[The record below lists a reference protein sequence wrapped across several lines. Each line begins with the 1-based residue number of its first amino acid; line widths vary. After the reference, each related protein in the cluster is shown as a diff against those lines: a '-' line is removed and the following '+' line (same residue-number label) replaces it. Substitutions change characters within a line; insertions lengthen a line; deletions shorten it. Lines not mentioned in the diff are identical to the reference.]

1 MPTPGWEIREDEDGV
16 LDEVVCFEPASVH
29 LERMDK
35 CAWWLGIT
43 FEDGTEIHVNV
54 GAVRQGTVKSFA
66 TYFVEDDSPEGPW
79 TNEPEGGE
87 S

>member
-1 MPTPGWEIREDEDGV
+1 MSGPTWEVRTDEDGV
-16 LDEVVCFEPASVH
+16 LDEVVCVKPATVH

-66 TYFVEDDSPEGPW
+66 TYWVDDSDPEGPL
-79 TNEPEGGE
+79 TNEGDPPQ
-87 S
+87 